1 MNGRMWHSRNGNHAQ
16 SAVVKTGAGTM
27 QMNGQLA
34 ITNRPN
40 RIVEGTFL
48 LGANGVTLGGA
59 GVAANGDTD
68 FSLEGGALACAA
80 GTTNAAGT
88 LAVKGDCMLS
98 MGAGSAVSFA
108 DLTVADGK
116 NLAVEYADGID
127 NRAVRVA
134 TELDAATLS
143 RITLNGRRA
152 HQSPGGYLCAGGL
165 MIIVK

>member
-1 MNGRMWHSRNGNHAQ
+1 MNGRMWHSRNGGHAQ
-16 SAVVKTGAGTM
+16 SAIVKTGAGTM

-59 GVAANGDTD
+59 GIAANGDTD
-68 FSLEGGALACAA
+68 FSLEGGALVCAT

-88 LAVKGDCMLS
+88 LAVKGDCTLS
-98 MGAGSAVSFA
+98 IGKGAAVSFA
-108 DLTVADGK
+108 NLTVADGK
-116 NLAVEYADGID
+116 TLAVEYADGID
-127 NRAVRVA
+127 SRAVKVA
-134 TELDAATLS
+134 TALDAATLS

-152 HQSPGGYLCAGGL
+152 HQSSGGYLCAGGFML
-165 MIIVK
+165 IVK